1 MKLFFGE
8 YCNIMILSKLE
19 RGGYVHES
27 VERERKYNKD
37 TLRADLC
44 STLILKILSGEERYA
59 YDLIQDIEHK
69 FGDLLNFHRGTIYP
83 TLYRMEA
90 EGIIIGKKVTVEG
103 TRRERVYYRLTPKGE
118 KELEKFSEKY
128 VSLAKLLIEVLD
140 DNHADISL
148 GMRDAK

>member
-1 MKLFFGE
+1 MKLFFCE
-8 YCNIMILSKLE
+8 YYNIIILSKLK

-103 TRRERVYYRLTPKGE
+103 MRRERVYYRLTPKGE
-118 KELEKFSEKY
+118 TELEKLSGKY
-128 VSLAKLLIEVLD
+128 VSLAKLLIEVLED
-140 DNHADISL
+140 DHADISA
-148 GMRDAK
+148 MRDAK